1 MASIRVV
8 LADDHPIVRAG
19 IRDLL
24 TAADGIEVVAE
35 AADGRKALEYVRS
48 LNPDVLLLDM
58 EMPVMT
64 GIEVVRVLQESGTKV
79 RILALSAYDDEQ
91 YIRGVLGN
99 GAAGYITKE
108 EALEMI
114 VQAVR
119 GVARGEDGWLSRRAS
134 ARMTAWSRRADNP
147 PHTTLTPRETEV
159 LQHLSHG
166 WSNDQIAQEL
176 VISERTVRF
185 HLTNIYD
192 KLNLESRGQAIAWA
206 HRNGFE

>member
-1 MASIRVV
+1 MTRIRVV

-24 TAADGIEVVAE
+24 AAADEIEVVAE

-48 LNPDVLLLDM
+48 LKPDVLLLDM
-58 EMPVMT
+58 EMPEMT
-64 GIEVVRVLQESGTKV
+64 GIEVVRVLQESGTAV

-108 EALEMI
+108 EALETI

-119 GVARGEDGWLSRRAS
+119 GVARGEDGWLSRRAA
-134 ARMTAWSRRADNP
+134 ARMAAWSRRADNP
-147 PHTTLTPRETEV
+147 PHMTLTARETEV
-159 LQHLSHG
+159 LRHLALG

-192 KLNLESRGQAIAWA
+192 KLGLESRAQAIAWSL
-206 HRNGFE
+206 RNGFQ